1 MKRLICLL
9 LMCSLCMAGCSVA
22 GEWIK
27 EPVTFYYVCET
38 YQKDMESVIASEI
51 REASGHRD
59 DLPYLLALYTMGPS
73 TEDLKS
79 PLPRNTKIILTEYT
93 DSSVVLSISESAS
106 TINDADFTLASA
118 CIALTCMEL
127 VDAQQITV
135 ICGDRNITIQADNLL
150 LHDNLVDQSQEET
163 N

>member
-106 TINDADFTLASA
+106 AINDADFTLASA

-127 VDAQQITV
+127 VDTQQITV